1 MKKLLFSLCFVSLIA
16 GFMVSCSEFTGK
28 STSANEV
35 SNLDPKF
42 NGVWQL
48 SRDNEINTTEVK
60 AFIYAPCLKIYNTDA
75 GTFENIRMLPNGQL
89 AKITSGG
96 KVSDVKTNTYVEN
109 ISQSVYSD
117 VPVGT
122 GITITYEF
130 VDDNT
135 LKLKFSLANTT
146 KVNEEIWRRV
156 Q

>member
-1 MKKLLFSLCFVSLIA
+1 MKKLLLLLFTVGLFSGTV
-16 GFMVSCSEFTGK
+16 VSCSEFSEKKT
-28 STSANEV
+28 STSEV
-35 SNLDPKF
+35 STLDPKF

-48 SRDNEINTTEVK
+48 SRVNDINTAEVK

-96 KVSDVKTNTYVEN
+96 KVSDVKKDTYIEN
-109 ISQSVYSD
+109 ISKSVYSD

>member
-48 SRDNEINTTEVK
+48 SRVNEINTAEVK

-156 Q
+156 K

>member
-1 MKKLLFSLCFVSLIA
+1 MKKLLLSLCCVSLIA
-16 GFMVSCSEFTGK
+16 GSMVSCSESTSK
-28 STSANEV
+28 STSTNEV
-35 SNLDPKF
+35 SKLDNKF
-42 NGVWQL
+42 NGIWQL
-48 SRDNEINTTEVK
+48 CLPNGGNTEDLKSYIAVSC
-60 AFIYAPCLKIYNTDA
+60 IKIYNTDA
-75 GTFENIRMLPNGQL
+75 GTFENIRLYPNGQL
-89 AKITSGG
+89 ARITSGG

-135 LKLKFSLANTT
+135 LKLKFSLANAT
-146 KVNEEIWRRV
+146 KVNEEIWKRI